1 MKTKPKLRIYTIGH
15 SNRELDEFV
24 SILRNFGIEALA
36 DIRSYPGSKRNPH
49 FDKERLQEAL
59 QSEGID
65 YIWIN
70 ELGGKRYSGYEE
82 YMKTEDF
89 SRGFAKLASIGSEK
103 NTVYMCSELNWR
115 SCHRSFISRAL
126 NDIRW
131 EVIHIYVE
139 GESEAHSALF

>member
-1 MKTKPKLRIYTIGH
+1 MTRKSKLRIYTIGH

-65 YIWIN
+65 YIWIS
-70 ELGGKRYSGYEE
+70 ELGGKHESGYEE
-82 YMKTEDF
+82 HMKTEDF
-89 SRGFAKLASIGSEK
+89 SRGFAKLVSIGSEK

-126 NDIRW
+126 NDLRW